1 MTPNTVNQSN
11 EPSSRRMNEWYENSI
26 LIYNSW
32 EFFKADEHGKKP
44 QIPKHKK
51 CTKPTQQLAMKSNKT
66 RIKFTGTPGN
76 VLNSLKHHRS
86 ERGDA
91 QSKREGTYVYLCPI
105 HVDTQQKLTQYCE
118 AIILRLKN
126 FLKSAMRNSFCFC
139 LAAACPTLPNCI

>member
-1 MTPNTVNQSN
+1 
-11 EPSSRRMNEWYENSI
+11 
-26 LIYNSW
+26 
-32 EFFKADEHGKKP
+32 
-44 QIPKHKK
+44 
-51 CTKPTQQLAMKSNKT
+51 MKSNKT

-118 AIILRLKN
+118 AIILRLKISTSQRGDQTYN
-126 FLKSAMRNSFCFC
+126 RTPFIK
-139 LAAACPTLPNCI
+139 